1 MERSGLRW
9 TWSGYGR
16 RVLVSRGL
24 SGRLGV
30 GRCWEIMDASLACLG
45 WGEANSRTALR
56 AVTTLTPQPP
66 LPPAGEGGPRFWCVR
81 GYLGW
86 SCRETF
92 GEGEQPDLLREIH
105 YASEGFS
112 LSPCVFAFNS

>member
-16 RVLVSRGL
+16 KVLVSRGL
-24 SGRLGV
+24 GGRLGV

-66 LPPAGEGGPRFWCVR
+66 
-81 GYLGW
+81 
-86 SCRETF
+86 S
-92 GEGEQPDLLREIH
+92 I
-105 YASEGFS
+105 
-112 LSPCVFAFNS
+112 